1 MMQVTEEIK
10 ELSEDEKFAKLDE
23 IIDKNQGQE
32 GILINVLHQ
41 AQQIFGHLSRKIQV
55 HIAEGLD
62 IPFSKVYAVVS
73 FYSLFSTEVRGK
85 YTIEVCTGTACYVKG
100 AEDILEQ
107 FKTELE
113 IEPGETTEDGL
124 FTLETTRCIGA
135 CGMAPVIKVGDDTHG
150 RLEEDQVSDLL
161 SKYE

>member
-1 MMQVTEEIK
+1 MMKNAEEIK
-10 ELSEDEKFAKLDE
+10 ELSEEKKFTKLNK
-23 IIDKNQGQE
+23 IIEQNQGQE

-41 AQQIFGHLSRKIQV
+41 AQQIFGHVSRKIQL

-73 FYSLFSTEVRGK
+73 FYSLFSTKARGK

-124 FTLETTRCIGA
+124 FSLETTRCIGA
-135 CGMAPVIKVGDDTHG
+135 CGMAPIVKIGDNTHG
-150 RLEEDQVSDLL
+150 RLEEDQISDLL

>member
-1 MMQVTEEIK
+1 MVTEKTI
-10 ELSEDEKFAKLDE
+10 ELSEEEKFAKLDE
-23 IIDKNQGQE
+23 IIEKNQGQE

-41 AQQIFGHLSRKIQV
+41 AQQIFGHVARKVQL

-73 FYSLFSTEVRGK
+73 FYSLFSTDVRGR

-100 AEDILEQ
+100 AEDILEKL
-107 FKTELE
+107 KTELE
-113 IEPGETTEDGL
+113 IDPGETTDDGL

-135 CGMAPVIKVGDDTHG
+135 CGMAPIIKIGDNTHG
-150 RLEEDQVSDLL
+150 RLEEDQIPDLL